1 MGGAVTALPV
11 RWMFQYPDTHG
22 VDGDMLDAGPLG
34 EVAVAVEAAGWDG
47 LALTEHP
54 APGAKWLSAGGHQT
68 LDPFVALGYAA
79 ALTQRIR
86 LLTYLA
92 VLPYR
97 NPLLVAKAAAT
108 VDRLSNGRFVLGVG
122 VGYLKSEFRA
132 LGADFDERNELFDEA
147 LDVIPLHW
155 SGEPFSYDGRH
166 FSAREIVARPRPVQ
180 DPIPIW
186 VGGNSARARQRAA
199 DRGQGWMPL
208 TSAVDIS
215 TTTRSPHIASTEELA
230 ALVRD
235 LRARA
240 GARAQSLEVV
250 AVYADPTIGAPGRDV
265 ERHRA
270 ALAELADAGAT
281 WIVVPGPASTSPAA
295 TLAFIDDFAAT
306 YINPEGGT
314 P

>member
-1 MGGAVTALPV
+1 MGGAVSEGRV

-22 VDGDMLDAGPLG
+22 VDGDMLDAGQLG
-34 EVAVAVEAAGWDG
+34 KVAVAVEAAGWDG

-54 APGAKWLSAGGHQT
+54 APGANWLSAGGHQT

-79 ALTQRIR
+79 AVTRRIR

-108 VDRLSNGRFVLGVG
+108 VDRLSQGRFVLGVG

-147 LDVIPLHW
+147 LDVIPRHW
-155 SGEPFSYDGRH
+155 SGEPFTYEGRH
-166 FSAREIVARPRPVQ
+166 FSAREVVARPRPVQ

-186 VGGNSARARQRAA
+186 IGGNSARARQRTA

-208 TSAVDIS
+208 TSAADIS
-215 TTTRSPHIASTEELA
+215 ATTRSPHISSTDELA

-235 LRARA
+235 LHDRA
-240 GARAQSLEVV
+240 GSRAEALDVV
-250 AVYADPTIGAPGRDV
+250 AVYADPTIGTPGRDV
-265 ERHRA
+265 DRHHAALA
-270 ALAELADAGAT
+270 ALAEAGAT

-295 TLAFIDDFAAT
+295 TLGFIDEFATT
-306 YINPEGGT
+306 YIT
-314 P
+314 VT